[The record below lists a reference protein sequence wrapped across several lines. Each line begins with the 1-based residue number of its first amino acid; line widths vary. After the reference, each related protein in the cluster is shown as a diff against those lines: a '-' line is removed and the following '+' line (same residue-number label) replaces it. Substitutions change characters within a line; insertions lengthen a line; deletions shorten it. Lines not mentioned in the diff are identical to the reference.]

1 MTPISIT
8 DSFKETIAYFVENS
22 ESNRVDHILTEMIE
36 SGQIDKEYGHII
48 FAGDSEIEEYNIE
61 VDLIVLDAIEDEI
74 KRQLL
79 VKYNNQN

>member
-1 MTPISIT
+1 MTPITIT
-8 DSFKETIAYFVENS
+8 ESFKETIAYFVENS
-22 ESNRVDHILTEMIE
+22 DSNRVDYILTEMVE

-48 FAGDSEIEEYNIE
+48 FAGESDIEEYNIE

-79 VKYNNQN
+79 IKYNNQN